1 MARRRSNASLI
12 ALGSALTLVLAGC
25 GADEADSES
34 AAETTAPSHHSS
46 ESPAETD
53 SADGADETVD
63 IGALS
68 EQLTATRLATAKYVN
83 DLALAQAEGY
93 MIITPTIPDMGVHYL
108 NPAITEFD
116 PGQPPILVY
125 VPTDDGPQLGALEWV
140 FPEEPESPPL
150 PGATYGEFAAACHF
164 VDGTFVPTEAEADCA
179 STNAETG
186 SPFSFWHG
194 LLVTMHV
201 WLWFHNPD
209 GLFNGTNPLVT
220 PFTSG

>member
-1 MARRRSNASLI
+1 MARPRTVAALATLASM
-12 ALGSALTLVLAGC
+12 TLLMAGC
-25 GADEADSES
+25 GADSTDSES
-34 AAETTAPSHHSS
+34 DSDSASSAPSHHSS
-46 ESPAETD
+46 ESPAET
-53 SADGADETVD
+53 AGVDEAIDV
-63 IGALS
+63 GALS

-83 DLALAQAEGY
+83 DLALAQADGY

-108 NPAITEFD
+108 NPAITDFD

-125 VPTDDGPQLGALEWV
+125 VPTADGPQLGALEWV

-150 PGATYGEFAAACHF
+150 PGATYGEFAAACHY

-179 STNAETG
+179 EVNAETG

-194 LLVTMHV
+194 PLVTMHV

-220 PFTSG
+220 PFTTG